1 MPADRVAPRAACHDP
16 RRGEVWR
23 RPDYP
28 ICTIARSEEVEVLGV
43 RMGEPDFE
51 IRPLI
56 EEHGVRVFSRQ
67 PRYN

>member
-1 MPADRVAPRAACHDP
+1 
-16 RRGEVWR
+16 
-23 RPDYP
+23 
-28 ICTIARSEEVEVLGV
+28 
-43 RMGEPDFE
+43 MGEPDFE